1 MNDPSSS
8 NWGRWGEDDE
18 RGTLNLIG
26 PDVVAAALA
35 SVREGRVITLGAP
48 VGPDGPV
55 YPGRSPSLHTLR
67 AYERHADDVLVL
79 NTHSS
84 SHLDALSHAFVDG
97 LMYNNVPVAEVSG
110 PDGMRRNAV
119 DRVGAM
125 VTRGVLLDIARF
137 RGVDVMEPGD
147 AITGDELDSCA
158 ASIGIELRRGDICLV
173 RTGWIA
179 RYSEDLEV
187 QRRGEPGLALDAAE
201 WFFRREL
208 VAIGADNGA
217 IDVLPP
223 EPGGQAYGLHP
234 RIIQR
239 QGGYLL
245 EFLDLEELAAA
256 RATDFLLVVAPLKI
270 TGGAGSPI
278 NPVAIV

>member
-1 MNDPSSS
+1 
-8 NWGRWGEDDE
+8 
-18 RGTLNLIG
+18 
-26 PDVVAAALA
+26 
-35 SVREGRVITLGAP
+35 
-48 VGPDGPV
+48 
-55 YPGRSPSLHTLR
+55 
-67 AYERHADDVLVL
+67 
-79 NTHSS
+79 
-84 SHLDALSHAFVDG
+84 
-97 LMYNNVPVAEVSG
+97 
-110 PDGMRRNAV
+110 
-119 DRVGAM
+119 
-125 VTRGVLLDIARF
+125 VLLDIARF

-158 ASIGIELRRGDICLV
+158 ASIGVELRRGDICLV

-179 RYSEDLEV
+179 RYSEDLDV
-187 QRRGEPGLALDAAE
+187 QRQGEPGLALDAAE

-256 RATDFLLVVAPLKI
+256 RATDFLLVVAPLKV